1 MEKDNR
7 YPAWQYDEF
16 RHVGTDYESEEE
28 VQAYDERMQRLRNVP
43 QEVDNALRDMEL
55 TSESTMLEIGTGTG
69 EFAITAASRCRKVYA
84 IDISEPMLKYATNK
98 AVKRNVTN
106 IEFKCAGFLTYEH
119 DGEPLDAI
127 VTQLAL
133 HHLPDYWKA
142 VALTRMHDILKD
154 GGKLFLRDVI
164 FPDDIRCNPAVF
176 DQWVAGVA
184 DASGEKMA
192 QSLVQH
198 IQQEFSTTNWIMEG
212 LLIRAGFSI
221 RSVDVNEI
229 LTTYLC
235 VKG

>member
-1 MEKDNR
+1 MEKNNH

-16 RHVGTDYESEEE
+16 KHVGTDYESEEE
-28 VQAYDERMQRLRNVP
+28 VQAYDERMQKLRNVP
-43 QEVDNALRDMEL
+43 QEVDHALHDLEL

-84 IDISEPMLKYATNK
+84 IDISEPMLRYAKTK
-98 AVKRNVTN
+98 ADRRNVTN
-106 IEFKCAGFLTYEH
+106 IEFRCAGFLTYEH
-119 DGEPLDAI
+119 EGEPLDAI

-142 VALTRMHDILKD
+142 VALVRMYDILKD
-154 GGKLFLRDVI
+154 GGKLFLRDVV
-164 FPDDIRCNPAVF
+164 FLDDIRNNPAVF
-176 DQWVAGVA
+176 DKWIAGVA

-198 IQQEFSTTNWIMEG
+198 IQQEYSTTNWIMEG
-212 LLIRAGFSI
+212 LLTRTGFSI
-221 RSVDVNEI
+221 KSVNVNGI
-229 LTTYLC
+229 MTTYLC